1 MPVYLSHLGQLLDGE
16 SLQIGNNVSLE
27 WSDVGVGTINMF
39 HSPGAGSM
47 NFLHFID
54 LS

>member
-1 MPVYLSHLGQLLDGE
+1 MPVYLSNLGQSVDGE
-16 SLQIGNNVSLE
+16 SLHVGNNVSLE
-27 WSDVGVGTINMF
+27 WSDVGVGTIDMF

-47 NFLHFID
+47 NFLRFID